1 MDLQIIKIASNN
13 KNQKDIKNFTHKIKN
28 KNSICGDEIIISLLI
43 KKNIIKDIG
52 YNCKSC
58 VFCQASINLLSKKV
72 TKMDIVSTINLCNNV
87 IDSYQIKEG
96 KFDKKINFFKKILT
110 KDNFA
115 RKDCLLLPFITLRK
129 LLTLND
135 RKN

>member
-1 MDLQIIKIASNN
+1 MAIIVNHV
-13 KNQKDIKNFTHKIKN
+13 F
-28 KNSICGDEIIISLLI
+28 
-43 KKNIIKDIG
+43 
-52 YNCKSC
+52 
-58 VFCQASINLLSKKV
+58 FCQASINLLSKKV
-72 TKMDIVSTINLCNNV
+72 TKMDIISTINLCNNV

>member
-13 KNQKDIKNFTHKIKN
+13 KNQKDIKNYPHKIKN
-28 KNSICGDEIIISLLI
+28 KNSICGDEIRISLLR

-72 TKMDIVSTINLCNNV
+72 TKMDIISTINLCNNV

>member
-1 MDLQIIKIASNN
+1 M
-13 KNQKDIKNFTHKIKN
+13 KDILVVGK
-28 KNSICGDEIIISLLI
+28 L
-43 KKNIIKDIG
+43 
-52 YNCKSC
+52 
-58 VFCQASINLLSKKV
+58 
-72 TKMDIVSTINLCNNV
+72 
-87 IDSYQIKEG
+87 KEG

-110 KDNFA
+110 EDNFA

>member
-13 KNQKDIKNFTHKIKN
+13 KNQKDIQNYTHKIKN
-28 KNSICGDEIIISLLI
+28 KNLICGDEIIMSLLI

-52 YNCKSC
+52 YNCQSC
-58 VFCQASINLLSKKV
+58 VFCQASVNLLSKKV
-72 TKMDIVSTINLCNNV
+72 IKMDIISTINLCNNV
-87 IDSYQIKEG
+87 INYYQVKEG
-96 KFDKKINFFKKILT
+96 EFDKKIKFFKKILT
-110 KDNFA
+110 KENFA

-129 LLTLND
+129 LLTSNG